1 MRAQKIETAMI
12 GMDERMEE
20 VQAAKHRNKPP
31 ITYESTYKKLM
42 KVKK

>member
-1 MRAQKIETAMI
+1 
-12 GMDERMEE
+12 MEE

-42 KVKK
+42 KVKKWALPVVLH